1 MKVILL
7 QDVKGIGK
15 KGETKEVKDGYAL
28 NFLIPKRLAVKM
40 TETSVKVLEQ
50 QNEEER
56 IRQEKLKAIAEENK
70 GKLEAITLEFIC
82 KAAKDGRMIGTISYK
97 EVGQKLSKDFGID
110 IDKRKIVDKY
120 QINAFGVTN
129 LKIELYKGVIAN
141 IKVHVSEE
149 K

>member
-7 QDVKGIGK
+7 QDVKSIGK

-50 QNEEER
+50 QNEAER
-56 IRQEKLKAIAEENK
+56 IRQEKLKNIAEENK
-70 GKLEAITLEFIC
+70 SKLESITLEFIS

-97 EVGQKLSKDFGID
+97 EVGQKLSKEFGID

-129 LKIELYKGVIAN
+129 LKIELYKGVIAT